1 MGPETALRP
10 VWPLNVQRAGQ
21 PCSPGVS
28 LHFQQF
34 MLREE
39 QMSSSHLLRP
49 PRNFGVH
56 LLLLAGQE
64 KKGDDV
70 TKHVIVRPAARCVFS
85 TTALW
90 PQSGPEAVFLLH
102 FGGDEVVPLCGGGH
116 SIEKHLAVF
125 AKKNSNTY
133 IQACTKIP

>member
-1 MGPETALRP
+1 
-10 VWPLNVQRAGQ
+10 
-21 PCSPGVS
+21 
-28 LHFQQF
+28 
-34 MLREE
+34 
-39 QMSSSHLLRP
+39 MSSSHLLRP

-56 LLLLAGQE
+56 LLLLVGQE

-102 FGGDEVVPLCGGGH
+102 FGGDEVVPPCGGGH

-125 AKKNSNTY
+125 AKKIVIHTY
-133 IQACTKIP
+133 KHAQKSPSLILLALVGIFLCPNFSF